1 MYSDCKENVLGCGM
15 MSFQSSLQCAVHFAE
30 QGMKVLYIS
39 PVSLSALPPP
49 IHGVSPP
56 STAALSHI
64 RFM

>member
-1 MYSDCKENVLGCGM
+1 M
-15 MSFQSSLQCAVHFAE
+15 MSVVSCLQCAVHFAE
-30 QGMKVLYIS
+30 KGTKVLYIS
-39 PVSLSALPPP
+39 SSTLSALPTP

>member
-1 MYSDCKENVLGCGM
+1 
-15 MSFQSSLQCAVHFAE
+15 VHFAE